1 MTAQRPPAS
10 PSGFPAA
17 DTVRTPPRR
26 LSLAVSTAAI
36 PAVLLSSVALAQPAA
51 AVQSQPSSVVL
62 AFTPAAPVSL
72 HAVVPAALV
81 AAQVPAL
88 RVPAVVVPESY
99 TVRAG
104 DTISAIAA
112 RHDLSMSDVL
122 DLNGMTVRTIIYPGQ
137 KIKLTGA
144 AVPPTSPADEENPGS
159 TAPQGS
165 YTVRSGDTLGAIA
178 ARHGVS
184 LPSILSANN
193 LSLTSII
200 YPGQKLVLGG
210 AVSPAPETKPA
221 PAPDTKPAPAPAAA
235 YTIKSG
241 DTLGAI
247 AARHGVSLSNLLS
260 ANNLAMSSV
269 IHPGQKLNLG
279 TSPISVQAVPPA
291 TPAPAPAPAPAGTYT
306 IKAGDTLSAIAARSN
321 VSLSALLT
329 ANSITAATVIHPG
342 KTLRLPGATPGTVSE
357 PAPVDLVPSSFLGFT
372 YPVKVVADANAN
384 KQLLNSL
391 PAPSQAEMRKIVSD
405 TATAM
410 GVDPSL
416 ALAFSFQESG
426 FNQRAVSP
434 ANAIGAMQV
443 IPSSGEWA
451 SDLVGRKLNLLDPY
465 DNATAGVAIIRSL
478 IRTSP
483 SLDIAIASYY
493 QGQYSVQSRGMFE
506 DTKTYVAA
514 IKAHQVNFK

>member
-51 AVQSQPSSVVL
+51 AVQVQPSSVVR
-62 AFTPAAPVSL
+62 AFSPSAPVPL

-88 RVPAVVVPESY
+88 AIPAVITPESY

-144 AVPPTSPADEENPGS
+144 PATGTPAGEEEKPGS

-200 YPGQKLVLGG
+200 FPGQKLVLGG
-210 AVSPAPETKPA
+210 AAGPAPETA
-221 PAPDTKPAPAPAAA
+221 PAPTPGAEPAPAPAAA

-247 AARHGVSLSNLLS
+247 AARHGVSLSSILA

-279 TSPISVQAVPPA
+279 SSTISVQ
-291 TPAPAPAPAPAGTYT
+291 
-306 IKAGDTLSAIAARSN
+306 
-321 VSLSALLT
+321 
-329 ANSITAATVIHPG
+329 
-342 KTLRLPGATPGTVSE
+342 
-357 PAPVDLVPSSFLGFT
+357 
-372 YPVKVVADANAN
+372 
-384 KQLLNSL
+384 
-391 PAPSQAEMRKIVSD
+391 
-405 TATAM
+405 
-410 GVDPSL
+410 
-416 ALAFSFQESG
+416 
-426 FNQRAVSP
+426 
-434 ANAIGAMQV
+434 
-443 IPSSGEWA
+443 
-451 SDLVGRKLNLLDPY
+451 
-465 DNATAGVAIIRSL
+465 
-478 IRTSP
+478 
-483 SLDIAIASYY
+483 
-493 QGQYSVQSRGMFE
+493 
-506 DTKTYVAA
+506 
-514 IKAHQVNFK
+514 